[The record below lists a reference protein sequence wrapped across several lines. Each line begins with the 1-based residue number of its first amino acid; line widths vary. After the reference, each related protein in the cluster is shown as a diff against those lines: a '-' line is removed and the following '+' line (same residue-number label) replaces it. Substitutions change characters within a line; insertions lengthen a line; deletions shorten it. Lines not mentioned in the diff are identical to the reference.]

1 MLAARSMLRAR
12 SVLPRRAFRFLSDLS
27 EQSLRSLES
36 MANSQPNDPHRQ
48 LMFMRALGKDHPKAV
63 VERFQTG
70 QYAES
75 PEVVAEYIKALGQTG
90 RLESMPETELRQL
103 FSRAVGNASPSAAAA
118 PEIAALTKL
127 LSRNSAEA
135 PLQVALAGDGARS
148 QFWKTVRTLGGVFLL
163 VTGIGAIMDSAAGGI
178 TGRNSMFNE
187 VQPAPVT
194 DKTFADIKGA
204 DEAKEE
210 LKEIVAFLKDPT
222 KFTRLGGKL
231 PKGVLL
237 MGSPGTGKT
246 LLARAVAG
254 EAGVPFFYCSGSE
267 FEEMF
272 VGVGARRVRDL
283 FTAAKKSSPCIIFI
297 DEIDAIG
304 GTRNMKDHQAL
315 RMTLNQLL
323 VEMDGFN
330 PNEGIIVIGATN
342 FPELLDKALI
352 RPGRFDRQVVVPLP
366 DLHGRKDILDLY
378 LQKVACAKDVD
389 SLVLARGTPGFSG
402 AQLYNMV
409 NMAAIRA
416 SQSSHDVVFM
426 RDFEWAK
433 DKIMMGAERKST
445 VMGDADRQLTAYH
458 EGGHALVA
466 LFTDGA
472 HPIHKATIMPRGQA
486 LGMVHMLP
494 ENDQYSVSRK
504 QLLAQL
510 DVCMGGRVAEELI
523 FGPDNVT
530 TGASSD
536 LKSATNIATNMVTK
550 WGMSDKVGPIDH
562 DERSMKDIS
571 PETRRLIDGEIR
583 NLLDLSKD
591 RATALLQ
598 SHRTDLE
605 RIAKALLEYETLS
618 LDEIRQVIQGK
629 KLQREY

>member
-1 MLAARSMLRAR
+1 MLRAR

-237 MGSPGTGKT
+237 MGMRLDYL
-246 LLARAVAG
+246 LLALHIYVSLQGHLEQGKR
-254 EAGVPFFYCSGSE
+254 C
-267 FEEMF
+267 
-272 VGVGARRVRDL
+272 
-283 FTAAKKSSPCIIFI
+283 
-297 DEIDAIG
+297 
-304 GTRNMKDHQAL
+304 
-315 RMTLNQLL
+315 LL
-323 VEMDGFN
+323 
-330 PNEGIIVIGATN
+330 
-342 FPELLDKALI
+342 ELSLA
-352 RPGRFDRQVVVPLP
+352 RQVFPSFTVPVPSSRRCLSVSGLVVSATCSRPPRSRRLA
-366 DLHGRKDILDLY
+366 LY
-378 LQKVACAKDVD
+378 
-389 SLVLARGTPGFSG
+389 
-402 AQLYNMV
+402 
-409 NMAAIRA
+409 
-416 SQSSHDVVFM
+416 SST
-426 RDFEWAK
+426 
-433 DKIMMGAERKST
+433 KST
-445 VMGDADRQLTAYH
+445 PSV
-458 EGGHALVA
+458 ALV
-466 LFTDGA
+466 T
-472 HPIHKATIMPRGQA
+472 
-486 LGMVHMLP
+486 
-494 ENDQYSVSRK
+494 
-504 QLLAQL
+504 
-510 DVCMGGRVAEELI
+510 
-523 FGPDNVT
+523 
-530 TGASSD
+530 
-536 LKSATNIATNMVTK
+536 
-550 WGMSDKVGPIDH
+550 
-562 DERSMKDIS
+562 
-571 PETRRLIDGEIR
+571 
-583 NLLDLSKD
+583 
-591 RATALLQ
+591 
-598 SHRTDLE
+598 
-605 RIAKALLEYETLS
+605 
-618 LDEIRQVIQGK
+618 
-629 KLQREY
+629 